1 MHYRRFFCFV
11 ALTGA
16 LLLTTAATGQV
27 VDFGKYP
34 NFSGQWSRPAGN
46 PNNWR
51 QVAGPPPYTPE
62 SEKKFAEIQ
71 GHFQAGQ
78 PRQLALDFLYSDRH
92 AGDDEPLQSDGD
104 RHHPDHDL
112 HSNEPQ

>member
-1 MHYRRFFCFV
+1 MNYQRLFCFA

-16 LLLTTAATGQV
+16 LLSTTATAQG

-51 QVAGPPPYTPE
+51 QVAGPPPYTAE
-62 SEKKFAEIQ
+62 FEKKFAEIQ
-71 GHFQAGQ
+71 AISKQGNPAKAF
-78 PRQLALDFLYSDRH
+78 SV
-92 AGDDEPLQSDGD
+92 
-104 RHHPDHDL
+104 
-112 HSNEPQ
+112 